1 MPMPCRAATKPRAQH
16 RAAPAPQATPH
27 AVACLVVW
35 GNGDSIVHDY
45 PRRFAGTTRVSAE
58 QRSPN
63 AKPLL
68 SPAYAAIFASTS
80 GGSVAEEIAGEF
92 DYIIVGAGSAGC
104 LLANRLSADPGTRV
118 LILEA
123 GGRDNWIWFHIP
135 VGYLFAIGNPRSDWM
150 FKTESEA
157 GLNGRALAYPRG
169 KVIGGCSAINAMISM
184 RGQAAD
190 YNYWR
195 QLGLK
200 GWAYDDVL
208 PVFRRLEDHFL
219 GESEHHGAGGGWRIE
234 APRLSWE
241 VLDAVGEAA
250 QEMGVRKIPDFN
262 TGDNEGVSYFHVNQK
277 RGRRWSSARGFLK
290 PALKRP
296 NLRLE
301 THVLVERLIIEQGRA
316 VGVRFIQNGEIIEAR
331 AKGEVILSAGAI
343 GSVQVLHR
351 SGIGPGEWLSP
362 LGIDVVL
369 DRSGVGRNLQDH
381 LQQRAIYKVSGVR
394 TLNETYYSLAR
405 RALMGLDYAFRRRGP
420 LTMAPSQLG
429 IFTRSNAHRERA
441 NIQFH
446 VQPLSLDKFGDPLH
460 RFPAITVSA
469 CNLQP
474 TSRGTVRLRSATPDE
489 KPSIAPNYLA
499 TDEDREVAADAIRT
513 TRRLM
518 KQKALEKYN
527 PVEFLPGPSV
537 GDDDASL
544 AKAAGD
550 IGTTIFHPVGTAK
563 MGTPNDANAVVDE
576 RLRFFGIAGLRI
588 ADASVMPT
596 ITSGNTNTPTA
607 MIAEKAASMI
617 LEDAR

>member
-1 MPMPCRAATKPRAQH
+1 MALKIPKSEGVMKR
-16 RAAPAPQATPH
+16 
-27 AVACLVVW
+27 LE
-35 GNGDSIVHDY
+35 GDFDFIV
-45 PRRFAGTTRVSAE
+45 
-58 QRSPN
+58 
-63 AKPLL
+63 
-68 SPAYAAIFASTS
+68 
-80 GGSVAEEIAGEF
+80 
-92 DYIIVGAGSAGC
+92 VGAGTAGC
-104 LLANRLSADPGTRV
+104 IVANRLSADPNKRV

-123 GGRDNWIWFHIP
+123 GGNDNWIWFHIP

-150 FKTESEA
+150 FKTESEP

-190 YNYWR
+190 YDHWR
-195 QLGLK
+195 QLGLA
-200 GWAYDDVL
+200 GWAYDDVRPL
-208 PVFRRLEDHFL
+208 FRRLEDHFL
-219 GESEHHGAGGGWRIE
+219 GESEHHGIGGGWRVE
-234 APRLSWE
+234 APRLSWKI
-241 VLDAVGEAA
+241 LDAVGDAA
-250 QEMGVRKIPDFN
+250 EEMGIRKIPDFN

-290 PALKRP
+290 PALTRQ

-301 THVLVERLIIEQGRA
+301 TDVLVDRLIVENGRG
-316 VGVRFIQNGEIIEAR
+316 VGVRFLQDGEVIEAR
-331 AKGEVILSAGAI
+331 TSGEVILCAGAI
-343 GSVQVLHR
+343 GSVQVLQR
-351 SGIGPGEWLSP
+351 SGIGPAEWLAP

-369 DRSGVGRNLQDH
+369 DKPGVGRNLQDH
-381 LQQRAIYKVSGVR
+381 LQQRAIYRVTGVR
-394 TLNETYYSLAR
+394 TLNETYWSLPR
-405 RALMGLDYAFRRRGP
+405 RAMMGLDYAFRRRGP

-429 IFTRSNAHRERA
+429 IFTRSDSTRARA

-474 TSRGTVRLRSATPDE
+474 TSRGTVRIRSKEPDE
-489 KPSIAPNYLA
+489 APSIAPNYLS
-499 TDEDREVAADAIRT
+499 TEEDRQVAADAIRT

-518 KQKALEKYN
+518 AQKALARFSPKEL
-527 PVEFLPGPSV
+527 LPGPSV

-563 MGTPNDANAVVDE
+563 MGTANDPLAVVDE
-576 RLRFFGIAGLRI
+576 RLRFFGIGGLRVL
-588 ADASVMPT
+588 DASVMPT

-607 MIAEKAASMI
+607 MIGEKGAEMI
-617 LEDAR
+617 LQDAR